1 MDIHIR
7 IPDYFLPLMGNIMDT
22 CSATLESV
30 QDGTTFVTNGLQRL
44 WELPRNAYLPILAI
58 LFVFWP
64 VLLSLVVAFASASTW
79 IFWLLTSVIFGMV
92 QLLYVTY
99 QFVMIAIDIFGLSV
113 LKTYSMIRST
123 ILNMVDKTSGTSFG
137 KSRRRLWRE
146 RLEKAGTYENFLKIR
161 IENKDETILLQA
173 AAAEQDS
180 ALPPVLK
187 HTPAGRHVLQGGKA
201 RKDGSHPNTGSGGS
215 SSSSMP
221 RSQSFSDEA
230 PPSPTR
236 LPRASSFNGD
246 SAISRSAT
254 SSSSPGSP
262 RASLSIDLDPVIL
275 QELGQKTADLLAKT
289 TERLNEARIQAERT
303 ASEDAVASLK
313 YLVAAVVKR
322 NHLQLDH
329 LVVENARS
337 IANAGQYGLTS
348 KSRNLLRSY
357 FAEVQKCLDWLA
369 DSPLANNKNG
379 TQGESATED
388 EEGWLRPNRELL
400 DRIKLVRKMKQNMGR
415 TALMLSGGGAQV
427 SQR

>member
-7 IPDYFLPLMGNIMDT
+7 IPDYFLPLMGNVMDT
-22 CSATLESV
+22 CTATLESV

-161 IENKDETILLQA
+161 IENKDETALLQ
-173 AAAEQDS
+173 AAEQDS

-187 HTPAGRHVLQGGKA
+187 HAA
-201 RKDGSHPNTGSGGS
+201 
-215 SSSSMP
+215 
-221 RSQSFSDEA
+221 
-230 PPSPTR
+230 
-236 LPRASSFNGD
+236 
-246 SAISRSAT
+246 
-254 SSSSPGSP
+254 
-262 RASLSIDLDPVIL
+262 
-275 QELGQKTADLLAKT
+275 
-289 TERLNEARIQAERT
+289 
-303 ASEDAVASLK
+303 
-313 YLVAAVVKR
+313 AAVR
-322 NHLQLDH
+322 DGRLWAHR
-329 LVVENARS
+329 ETGRARW
-337 IANAGQYGLTS
+337 
-348 KSRNLLRSY
+348 LLRR
-357 FAEVQKCLDWLA
+357 
-369 DSPLANNKNG
+369 
-379 TQGESATED
+379 
-388 EEGWLRPNRELL
+388 EGLRP
-400 DRIKLVRKMKQNMGR
+400 IGR
-415 TALMLSGGGAQV
+415 TS
-427 SQR
+427 RR